1 MSNNSC
7 KAFWFLM
14 KTDVSRLLALLCL
27 LLPLAL
33 PAAELLDRVVAV
45 VNDDVILDSE
55 LDEQVKVVR
64 AQITASGRQTPSENV
79 LRRQVLERMIVREV
93 QLQRARD
100 TGIEADDARVNG
112 AIANI
117 AGQNQQTP
125 ERFLQAL
132 AGQGISPA
140 TFREG
145 LEGDLMI
152 ERLQQRDVGR
162 RVNVSE
168 REIEG
173 LLEDSSDDTQY
184 RLQQILISVP
194 ENAPSEE
201 VQRRRAEAEQVR
213 QALADGADFETI
225 AASES
230 DGQQALEGGDLGW
243 RSRNEIPSMF
253 AELVPQLEEGQISEI
268 IRSPSGFHILR
279 LAGARG
285 GSRTMVLTETQA
297 RHILIQPDLL
307 TSEADARREA
317 EQIYREMQA
326 GADFAALARE
336 HSDDATSASRG
347 GDLDW
352 LPPGAVVPPFQQAM
366 DALAPGEL
374 SEPFETRFGWH
385 VVEVQDRRRRDAT
398 DQMRRAQAQRQ
409 LMERK
414 MVEEVEL
421 WVRQLRDEAYV
432 EIRLEPGAS

>member
-1 MSNNSC
+1 MSNNFC

-64 AQITASGRQTPSENV
+64 AQITASGRQTPGEDV

-100 TGIEADDARVNG
+100 TGIEANDARVNG

-117 AGQNQQTP
+117 ASQNQQTP

-132 AGQGISPA
+132 ADQGISPA

-145 LEGDLMI
+145 LAGDLMI

-168 REIEG
+168 REIES
-173 LLEDSSDDTQY
+173 LLEEGSDDTQY

-201 VQRRRAEAEQVR
+201 VQRRRAEAERVR
-213 QALADGADFETI
+213 QALVDGADFETI

-268 IRSPSGFHILR
+268 IRSPSGFHVLR
-279 LAGARG
+279 LAGVRG

-317 EQIYREMQA
+317 EQIYRELQA
-326 GADFAALARE
+326 GADFATLARE

-347 GDLDW
+347 GDLGW

-414 MVEEVEL
+414 MAEEVEL

>member
-1 MSNNSC
+1 MSNNFC

-64 AQITASGRQTPSENV
+64 AQITASGRQTPGEDV

-100 TGIEADDARVNG
+100 TGIEANDARVNG

-117 AGQNQQTP
+117 ASQNQQTP

-132 AGQGISPA
+132 ADQGISPA

-145 LEGDLMI
+145 LAGDLMI

-168 REIEG
+168 REIES
-173 LLEDSSDDTQY
+173 LLEEGSDNTQY

-201 VQRRRAEAEQVR
+201 VQRQRAEAERVR
-213 QALADGADFETI
+213 QALVDGADFETI

-268 IRSPSGFHILR
+268 IRSPSGFHVLR
-279 LAGARG
+279 LAGVRG

-317 EQIYREMQA
+317 EQIYRELQA

-347 GDLDW
+347 GDLGW

-414 MVEEVEL
+414 MAEEVEL

>member
-1 MSNNSC
+1 
-7 KAFWFLM
+7 M

-55 LDEQVKVVR
+55 LDEQVEVVR
-64 AQITASGRQTPSENV
+64 AQIAASGRQTPGEDV

-100 TGIEADDARVNG
+100 TGLEADDARVNA

-117 AGQNQQTP
+117 AGQNRQTP

-132 AGQGISPA
+132 AAQGISPA

-145 LEGDLMI
+145 LAGDLMI

-162 RVNVSE
+162 RINVSE

-173 LLEDSSDDTQY
+173 LLEDSGDDTQY
-184 RLQQILISVP
+184 RLQQILIAIP

-201 VQRRRAEAEQVR
+201 VQRRRAEAERVR
-213 QALADGADFETI
+213 QALQDGADFETI

-279 LAGARG
+279 LAETRG
-285 GSRTMVLTETQA
+285 GSRTMVLTETRA

-317 EQIYREMQA
+317 EQVYRELQA

-347 GDLDW
+347 GDLGW
-352 LPPGAVVPPFQQAM
+352 LPPDAVVPPFQQAM

-414 MVEEVEL
+414 MAEEVEL

>member
-1 MSNNSC
+1 
-7 KAFWFLM
+7 M

-55 LDEQVKVVR
+55 LDEQVEVVR
-64 AQITASGRQTPSENV
+64 AQIAASGRQTPGEDV

-100 TGIEADDARVNG
+100 TGLEADDARVNA

-117 AGQNQQTP
+117 AGQNRQTP

-132 AGQGISPA
+132 AAQGISPT

-145 LEGDLMI
+145 LAGDLMI

-162 RVNVSE
+162 RINVSE

-173 LLEDSSDDTQY
+173 LLEDSGDDTQY
-184 RLQQILISVP
+184 RLQQILIAIP

-201 VQRRRAEAEQVR
+201 VQRRRAEAERVR
-213 QALADGADFETI
+213 QALQDGADFETI

-279 LAGARG
+279 LAETRG
-285 GSRTMVLTETQA
+285 GSRTMVLTETRA

-317 EQIYREMQA
+317 EQVYRELQA

-347 GDLDW
+347 GDLGW

-414 MVEEVEL
+414 MAEEVEL

>member
-1 MSNNSC
+1 
-7 KAFWFLM
+7 M

-55 LDEQVKVVR
+55 LDEQVEVVR
-64 AQITASGRQTPSENV
+64 AQIAASGRQTPGEDV

-100 TGIEADDARVNG
+100 TGLEADDARVNA

-117 AGQNQQTP
+117 AGQNRQTP

-132 AGQGISPA
+132 AAQGISPA

-145 LEGDLMI
+145 LAGDLMI

-162 RVNVSE
+162 RINVSE

-173 LLEDSSDDTQY
+173 LLEDSGDDTQY
-184 RLQQILISVP
+184 RLQQILIAIP

-201 VQRRRAEAEQVR
+201 VQRRRAEAERVR
-213 QALADGADFETI
+213 QALQDGADFETI

-279 LAGARG
+279 LAETRG
-285 GSRTMVLTETQA
+285 GSRTMVLTETRA

-317 EQIYREMQA
+317 EQVYRELQA

-347 GDLDW
+347 GDLGW

-414 MVEEVEL
+414 MAEEVEL

>member
-1 MSNNSC
+1 MSNNFC

-64 AQITASGRQTPSENV
+64 AQITASGRQTPGEDV

-100 TGIEADDARVNG
+100 TGIEANDARVNG

-117 AGQNQQTP
+117 ASQNQQTP

-132 AGQGISPA
+132 ADQGISPA

-145 LEGDLMI
+145 LAGDLMI

-168 REIEG
+168 REIES
-173 LLEDSSDDTQY
+173 LLEEGSDDTQY

-201 VQRRRAEAEQVR
+201 VQRRRAEAERVR
-213 QALADGADFETI
+213 QALVDGADFETI

-279 LAGARG
+279 LAGVRG

-317 EQIYREMQA
+317 EQIYRELQA
-326 GADFAALARE
+326 GADFATLARE

-347 GDLDW
+347 GDLGW

-414 MVEEVEL
+414 MAEEVEL

>member
-27 LLPLAL
+27 FLPLAL

-55 LDEQVKVVR
+55 LDEQVEVVR
-64 AQITASGRQTPSENV
+64 AQIAASGRQIPGEDV

-100 TGIEADDARVNG
+100 TGIEANDARVNA

-132 AGQGISPA
+132 AAQGISPD

-145 LEGDLMI
+145 LAGDLMI

-168 REIEG
+168 REIEA

-184 RLQQILISVP
+184 RLQQILIAVP

-201 VQRRRAEAEQVR
+201 VQRRRAQAERVR
-213 QALADGADFETI
+213 QALQNGADFETI

-253 AELVPQLEEGQISEI
+253 AELVPQLEDGQISEI

-279 LAGARG
+279 LAETRG

-317 EQIYREMQA
+317 EQVYRELQA

-347 GDLDW
+347 GDLGW

-366 DALAPGEL
+366 DALAPGEI

-385 VVEVQDRRRRDAT
+385 VVQVQDRRRRDAT

-414 MVEEVEL
+414 MAEEVEL

-432 EIRLEPGAS
+432 EIRLEPSAS

>member
-27 LLPLAL
+27 FLPLVL

-55 LDEQVKVVR
+55 LDEQVEVVR
-64 AQITASGRQTPSENV
+64 AQIAASGRQIPGEDV

-100 TGIEADDARVNG
+100 TGIEADDARVNA

-117 AGQNQQTP
+117 AGQNRQTP

-132 AGQGISPA
+132 AAQGISPD

-145 LEGDLMI
+145 LAGDLMI

-168 REIEG
+168 REIEA

-184 RLQQILISVP
+184 RLQQILIAVP

-201 VQRRRAEAEQVR
+201 VQRRRAQAERVR
-213 QALADGADFETI
+213 QALQNGADFETI

-253 AELVPQLEEGQISEI
+253 AELVPQLEDGQISEI

-279 LAGARG
+279 LAETRG

-317 EQIYREMQA
+317 EQVYRELQA

-347 GDLDW
+347 GDLGW

-366 DALAPGEL
+366 DALAPGEI

-385 VVEVQDRRRRDAT
+385 VVQVQDRRRRDAT

-414 MVEEVEL
+414 MAEEVEL

-432 EIRLEPGAS
+432 EIRLEPSAS

>member
-347 GDLDW
+347 GDLGW